1 MATFDELVKQIDD
14 NLTNQRDRGTAFEHM
29 VVSYLK
35 NEPTY
40 KHKFK
45 NVWMLNEVP
54 AEYGISKR
62 DTGVDIVAEGYD
74 GKLTA
79 VQAKFYKGKVGKDTI
94 NSFIAETGKDYY
106 DSGMLVSSTDEWNRN
121 AQSTLQ
127 NTTKPF
133 TLIGLSQLRHANVN
147 WQKFA
152 FDKDNDLSNKQTKKL
167 RKYQEEAVNKAV
179 SYFKDHNRGKLIMAP
194 GTGKTFTSL
203 RIAEGVMRDQS
214 KASFNVLYLVPSIQL
229 LSQTLFNWN
238 NDVSD
243 DIKMTSFSVVSD
255 RKATKKG
262 SGDNE
267 LGAKDVGF
275 PATTNVDELMSNYN
289 YVKELDS
296 GQHMTVV
303 FSTYQSIDVLHQ
315 AQEKGFPEFDLIIA
329 DEAHRTTGA
338 TKLGEDTMFTEVHS
352 NKNIQGK
359 LRLYQTATPR
369 IYDANT
375 KRKAKENSIVVS
387 SMDDEEKYG
396 QEIFRYGFG
405 EAVARGY
412 LTDYKVA
419 VLAVNE
425 SFINK
430 DMQRTMASNNE
441 LNVDD
446 IGKIIG
452 VWNAMVKRNG
462 LTGAITGAPM
472 KRAIAFTDTIKH
484 SKTIA
489 KEFQLVVD
497 DYLAQQADNSFTVDV
512 HHVDGGLNALEKKDQ
527 IDWLAA
533 NDIEQNHARVLSNV
547 RFLTEGIDVPNLDAI
562 IFFSP
567 KKSQV
572 DIVQAV
578 GRIMRLAEGK
588 EYGYIILP
596 IVVPDGVDAATALDS
611 NKNYKTVWQVL
622 NALRSTDE
630 RFDAEINKLDLNK
643 KKSSKI
649 NIIGVDTSPKDTN
662 PDNPVNEETGVD
674 IENGKDPVQT
684 ELTLKTAEE
693 WKTWEQTFY
702 GKIVQR
708 VGNRR
713 YLEDWS
719 KDVAKIAKRH
729 IQRIKDLIETQDGA
743 RAAFDQYLQSLQHN
757 INNSIDKNQAIEML
771 AQHLITQPVFEAL
784 FEGYSFIKDNP
795 VSKAMNNVVAAF
807 SVFGFDKEQK
817 ALEPFYESVKL
828 RAEGI
833 DNAQAKQQMIVTLY
847 DKFFSTGFKKT
858 TDALGIVFTP
868 VQVVD
873 FIIHSVDYALK
884 KYLGTNLA
892 AKNVHILD
900 PFTGT
905 GTFITRTLEY
915 FKQQMDK
922 KLISFDDINY
932 KYQNELHANEI
943 VLLSYYIAAINIESV
958 FDEINGEERGYEPFE
973 GIVLTDTF
981 ESTERENS
989 FDNELFGTNNKRLQ
1003 KQQEQPIT
1011 VIISNPPYSI
1021 GQNSQNDD
1029 NQNNHYT
1036 VLENR
1041 IRQTYFKNSTSNA
1054 KNSLLDSYIKAFRWA
1069 SDRISG
1075 TGVIGFITNS
1085 GYIEKGS
1092 MDGIRKSLLDEFNH
1106 VYVFNLRGAVRGKVG
1121 QTAKKEGGNI
1131 FNIMTGVAITILIKD
1146 GSNEHEILYHDIGD
1160 FLSGKHKLDMISNFE
1175 SIEKVNWQ
1183 RITPD
1188 KNNDWVN
1195 QRDPRYQM
1203 YPLIS
1208 GEHESPFIINAIG
1221 VGTNRDNWVIGFS
1234 KKGVQCN
1241 VNEIIKN
1248 YNYEVSKI
1256 RKTSINKRGKEVLN
1270 RDPKKIKWTSE
1281 LENSALKGKYINY
1294 KDNIVYT
1301 LYRPFTKKWMYYG
1314 RDLIHRPGQYFNKWG
1329 NSNLVIETTG
1339 KGARR
1344 EFSTLVTNL
1353 IPNMDS
1359 LEKGQGFMRFDNEK
1373 QDETELLEVNH
1384 DNVNQ
1389 VFADKLGLSLDDTF
1403 AYVYGLLNSSEYQQK
1418 YANDLKKDLA
1428 RIPVVK
1434 NKEKYVEI
1442 GKKLIDLHINY
1453 EEVEPYDKC
1462 NFEMVDNPSYQV
1474 KKMKFAKKRNP
1485 ETGKLENDRSTII
1498 FNSDI
1503 KIKDIPEKA
1512 YEYVVNG
1519 RSAIEWIMDQ
1529 YKITIDKK
1537 SGITDDPNDFS
1548 DDPKYIFN
1556 LLLRIINVSL
1566 QTVDLIHQLPKFE
1579 VDE

>member
-203 RIAEGVMRDQS
+203 RIAEGVMRDQN

-255 RKATKKG
+255 RKATKKS
-262 SGDNE
+262 SGDDE

-352 NKNIQGK
+352 NKNVQGK

-693 WKTWEQTFY
+693 WKTWEQAFY

-743 RAAFDQYLQSLQHN
+743 KAAFDQYLQSLQHN
-757 INNSIDKNQAIEML
+757 INDSIDKDQAVEML

-873 FIIHSVDYALK
+873 FIVHSVDYALK

-932 KYQNELHANEI
+932 KYQKELHANEI
-943 VLLSYYIAAINIESV
+943 ILLSYYIAAINIETV
-958 FDEINGEERGYEPFE
+958 FDEINGPDEGYVPFN

-981 ESTERENS
+981 ESTEEQPVLDDS
-989 FDNELFGTNNKRLQ
+989 LFGENNARLKEQQ
-1003 KQQEQPIT
+1003 KEPIT
-1011 VIISNPPYSI
+1011 VIIGNPPYSV
-1021 GQNSQNDD
+1021 GQKNANDN
-1029 NQNNHYT
+1029 NQNLHYPQ
-1036 VLENR
+1036 LEKALRN
-1041 IRQTYFKNSTSNA
+1041 TYVTSS
-1054 KNSLLDSYIKAFRWA
+1054 KSSLSKGTYDSYVKAFRWA
-1069 SDRISG
+1069 TDRLGDRGI
-1075 TGVIGFITNS
+1075 IGFVTNGS
-1085 GYIEKGS
+1085 YIDS
-1092 MDGIRKSLLDEFNH
+1092 NSTDGLRASFYKEFN
-1106 VYVFNLRGAVRGKVG
+1106 YLYIFNLRGNARTQGE
-1121 QTAKKEGGNI
+1121 QRKKEKDNVFGQGTRTPI
-1131 FNIMTGVAITILIKD
+1131 AISILVKD
-1146 GSNEHEILYHDIGD
+1146 GSDAHELYYHDIGD
-1160 FLSGKHKLDMISNFE
+1160 YLSRKEKLQILENSNN
-1175 SIEKVNWQ
+1175 INGLNWQ
-1183 RITPD
+1183 KIIPD
-1188 KNNDWVN
+1188 ENQDWIN
-1195 QRDPRYQM
+1195 QRDPNYQN
-1203 YPLIS
+1203 YVSIV
-1208 GEHESPFIINAIG
+1208 GEQASPFYNNAIG
-1221 VGTNRDNWVIGFS
+1221 VSTNRDAWVYGYDRS
-1234 KKGVQCN
+1234 SVLKHVKTL
-1241 VNEIIKN
+1241 EDN
-1248 YNYEVSKI
+1248 YNTEVEKNE
-1256 RKTSINKRGKEVLN
+1256 REVGLL
-1270 RDPKKIKWTSE
+1270 DPKKIKWTVKLKNYLNKGLK
-1281 LENSALKGKYINY
+1281 LEFDPSKIQLSM
-1294 KDNIVYT
+1294 
-1301 LYRPFTKKWMYYG
+1301 YRPYTKKWLYFS
-1314 RDLIHRPGQYFNKWG
+1314 DDVVERPGQYYKKWG
-1329 NSNLVIETTG
+1329 KDNL
-1339 KGARR
+1339 
-1344 EFSTLVTNL
+1344 TLVTTGRGASRDFSVLATNV
-1353 IPNMDS
+1353 IPNMDT
-1359 LEKGQGFMRFDNEK
+1359 LEKGQGFMRYENEK
-1373 QDETELLEVNH
+1373 KDESNLFEASH

-1389 VFADKLGLSLDDTF
+1389 AFADKLGLSLDDTF
-1403 AYVYGLLNSSEYQQK
+1403 AYVYGLLNSPEYQQK
-1418 YANDLKKDLA
+1418 YASDLKKDLA

-1442 GKKLIDLHINY
+1442 GKKLINLHINY
-1453 EEVEPYDKC
+1453 EKVEPYGGCKI
-1462 NFEMVDNPSYQV
+1462 EMIDNPSYRV
-1474 KKMKFAKKRNP
+1474 EKMKFLKNRNSKIDEP
-1485 ETGKLENDRSTII
+1485 NDRSTII
-1498 FNSDI
+1498 FNNDI
-1503 KIKDIPEKA
+1503 KISNIPEKA

-1519 RSAIEWIMDQ
+1519 RSAIEWIMEQ
-1529 YKITIDKK
+1529 YRVKTDKD
-1537 SGITDDPNDFS
+1537 SGITDDPNEFS